1 MPSPDELFFV
11 ALCLNYTYIELSFV
25 PLKWMKFVSYKVSLM
40 LRQHSRMKKYTQ
52 MAMITKRIIV
62 KGSDKRKSNF
72 SGMSVKRMVKVYD
85 DLVYA

>member
-1 MPSPDELFFV
+1 MSSPDELFFV
-11 ALCLNYTYIELSFV
+11 ALCLNYTYIKLSFV
-25 PLKWMKFVSYKVSLM
+25 PLKWMKCVSYKVSLM
-40 LRQHSRMKKYTQ
+40 LRQHSRMKKNTQ

-72 SGMSVKRMVKVYD
+72 SDMSVKRMIKVYD